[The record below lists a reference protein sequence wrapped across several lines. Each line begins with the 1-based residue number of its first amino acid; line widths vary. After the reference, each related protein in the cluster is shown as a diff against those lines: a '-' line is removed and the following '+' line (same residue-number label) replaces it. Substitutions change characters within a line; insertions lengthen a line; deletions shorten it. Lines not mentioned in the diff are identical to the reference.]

1 MLHSPPDHANDLIMQ
16 DDLGNLLKSWQ
27 PDTPEIPDFRRK
39 VWLRIEQTP
48 SARGPSRFIEWLVRP
63 RVALAMV
70 AVALLIGGAAGAA
83 TAERTDSVDYLRSV
97 NPYARLR

>member
-1 MLHSPPDHANDLIMQ
+1 MQ

-27 PDTPEIPDFRRK
+27 PDTPETPDFRRK

-48 SARGPSRFIEWLVRP
+48 TARGYARFLYWFARP
-63 RVALAMV
+63 RVALATL
-70 AVALLIGGAAGAA
+70 AVALVIGGVAGAS
-83 TAERTDSVDYLRSV
+83 TAERTDGAAYLRSV